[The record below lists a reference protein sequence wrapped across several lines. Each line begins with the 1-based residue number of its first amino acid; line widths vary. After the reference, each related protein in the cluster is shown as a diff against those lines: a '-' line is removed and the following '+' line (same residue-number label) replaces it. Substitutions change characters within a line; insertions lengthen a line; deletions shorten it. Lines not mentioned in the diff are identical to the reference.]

1 MNKLIILVF
10 FLPLCTFGQIYN
22 HNRIFDDTLKFK
34 NFNQGFI
41 DSQEFFIAT
50 NDYILGVA
58 STTLIGIANTA
69 VSGIPA
75 VYSFITPPKNSRL
88 VNVNNPNNKYL
99 DLNIDYYNG
108 YKYGSTKKKRK
119 RLIQGTLTPV
129 VVVGA
134 VLIAVLSSYSN

>member
-1 MNKLIILVF
+1 MKKILLIILI
-10 FLPLCTFGQIYN
+10 LPLSSYAQIYK
-22 HNRIFDDTLKFK
+22 HNRVFNDSLVFK
-34 NFNQGFI
+34 NFNQGYL
-41 DSQEFFIAT
+41 DSQEYFIAT
-50 NDYILGVA
+50 NDYFFGIV
-58 STTLIGIANTA
+58 STPAR
-69 VSGIPA
+69 GIPA
-75 VYSFITPPKNSRL
+75 VISFLVPPKNSRL

>member
-1 MNKLIILVF
+1 MNKILLIILI
-10 FLPLCTFGQIYN
+10 LPLSSYAQIHK
-22 HNRIFDDTLKFK
+22 HNRVFNDSLVFK

-50 NDYILGVA
+50 NDYLLGLA
-58 STTLIGIANTA
+58 STPAR
-69 VSGIPA
+69 GIPA
-75 VYSFITPPKNSRL
+75 VISFMTPPKNSRL

-108 YKYGSTKKKRK
+108 YKYGAIKKKRK
-119 RLIQGTLTPV
+119 RLIQGALTPV
-129 VVVGA
+129 VVVGT